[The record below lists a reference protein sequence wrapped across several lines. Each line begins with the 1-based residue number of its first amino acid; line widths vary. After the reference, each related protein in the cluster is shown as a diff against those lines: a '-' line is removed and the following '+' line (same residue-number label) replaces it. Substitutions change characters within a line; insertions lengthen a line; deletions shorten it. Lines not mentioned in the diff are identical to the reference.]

1 MKNYFYIFEII
12 LLLIFPSL
20 ISSETILFAWQIHR
34 HGARAPYND
43 IINNSDIYKEHWLEK
58 EELTNVGKR
67 MLYLLGVKARKRYI
81 ENNKLLSETY
91 SPQEILIRS
100 TDVNRTIESVESF
113 IQGLYPAG
121 TGPVLNSD
129 IAKNNDISYPP
140 NKLYKE
146 KFAEIIANYSLN
158 GNNNYALPYRM
169 NILPIHLFYKPA
181 HEFEL
186 YNTNICKGHLEIY
199 KQQQARDEIKQFGEN
214 LTSEFPNVFQYLEGT
229 TDKNILYDY
238 WSLYKYSD
246 TFIVDKV
253 DQRDFNILKD
263 RFYFDQNKFDL
274 LKNYSKKYLFMDYSE
289 TNYPKAHP
297 EIPIMAL
304 SYTMHSLVHWMK
316 EAKEGYE
323 QNKRY
328 IKYVVYSAH
337 DASIGAL
344 EYFMED
350 AFKAFNVKAEYASLA
365 ESRFLE
371 FYLDNDNNYR
381 VRYLKGNS
389 DVPKL
394 NITFDEFKNII
405 NEITWSDEKVAE
417 YCKFN
422 EKEEKKEEPKEKEKE
437 KEKKISILFIT
448 MIILNVIV
456 VALII
461 ILVVILCKKT
471 KHID

>member
-1 MKNYFYIFEII
+1 MKNCFHIVEII

-20 ISSETILFAWQIHR
+20 ISTEKILFAWQIHR

-43 IINNSDIYKEHWLEK
+43 IVNHTDIYKEHWLEK

-67 MLYLLGVKARKRYI
+67 MLYLLGVKAYKRYVGDG
-81 ENNKLLSETY
+81 KLLNETY

-121 TGPVLNSD
+121 TGPVLNKD
-129 IAKNNDISYPP
+129 IANNNDISYPP
-140 NKLYKE
+140 NKLYKD
-146 KFAEIIANYSLN
+146 KFAEIITNYSLN
-158 GNNNYALPYRM
+158 GDNNYALPYGM

-186 YNTNICKGHLEIY
+186 YNTNLCKGHLEIY
-199 KQQQARDEIKQFGEN
+199 KQQLAREEIKQFGEN
-214 LTSEFPNVFQYLEGT
+214 LTEAFPDVFQYLEGT
-229 TDKNILYDY
+229 DDTKILYDY

-246 TFIVDKV
+246 TFVVDK
-253 DQRDFNILKD
+253 RDARDMNVLREKFGFN
-263 RFYFDQNKFDL
+263 QEKFDL
-274 LKNYSKKYLFMDYSE
+274 LEKYSKKYLFMDYSE
-289 TNYPKAHP
+289 SNYPKAHP

-304 SYTMHSLVHWMK
+304 SYTMHSLIHWMK
-316 EAKEGYE
+316 EAKEGYKE
-323 QNKRY
+323 NKRY

-344 EYFMED
+344 EYFMEN
-350 AFKAFNVKAEYASLA
+350 AFQSYNVTAEYAELA
-365 ESRFLE
+365 ESRFFE
-371 FYLDNDNNYR
+371 FYLDDDNKYK

-389 DVPKL
+389 DTPKL
-394 NITFDEFKNII
+394 NIGFDDFENII

-417 YCKFN
+417 YCKFD
-422 EKEEKKEEPKEKEKE
+422 EKEEKKEEKEEPK
-437 KEKKISILFIT
+437 KEKKISVLFIT
-448 MIILNVIV
+448 MIILTVVV

-461 ILVVILCKKT
+461 ILVLILCKKT

>member
-1 MKNYFYIFEII
+1 MKNCFYIVEII

-20 ISSETILFAWQIHR
+20 ITSEKILFAWQIHR

-43 IINNSDIYKEHWLEK
+43 IVNNTDIYKEHWLEK

-67 MLYLLGVKARKRYI
+67 MLYLLGVKANKRYVG
-81 ENNKLLSETY
+81 EGKLLNKTY

-121 TGPVLNSD
+121 TGPVLKKD
-129 IAKNNDISYPP
+129 IANNNDISYPP
-140 NKLYKE
+140 NKLYKD
-146 KFAEIIANYSLN
+146 KFAEIINKYNLN
-158 GNNNYALPYRM
+158 GDNNFALPHRM

-186 YNTNICKGHLEIY
+186 YSTSLCKGHLEIY
-199 KQQQARDEIKQFGEN
+199 KQQLARPEIKQFGEK
-214 LTSEFPNVFQYLEGT
+214 LITKFTNVFQYLEGT
-229 TDKNILYDY
+229 NDTNILYDY

-246 TFIVDKV
+246 TFIVDK
-253 DQRDFNILKD
+253 RDERNFDILKQK
-263 RFYFDQNKFDL
+263 FQFDQERFDEL
-274 LKNYSKKYLFMDYSE
+274 QNYSKKYLFMDYSE

-304 SYTMHSLVHWMK
+304 SYTMHSLIHWMK
-316 EAKEGYE
+316 EAKDGYE

-344 EYFMED
+344 EYFMEN
-350 AFKAFNVKAEYASLA
+350 AFKDYNVTAEYAELA

-371 FYLDNDNNYR
+371 FYLDNDGKYR

-389 DVPKL
+389 DIPKL
-394 NITFDEFKNII
+394 NITFDDFENII
-405 NEITWSDEKVAE
+405 DKNTWSDEKVAE

-422 EKEEKKEEPKEKEKE
+422 EKEEKKEETEEPKE
-437 KEKKISILFIT
+437 EKKVSILFIT
-448 MIILNVIV
+448 MIILNVV
-456 VALII
+456 DVALII